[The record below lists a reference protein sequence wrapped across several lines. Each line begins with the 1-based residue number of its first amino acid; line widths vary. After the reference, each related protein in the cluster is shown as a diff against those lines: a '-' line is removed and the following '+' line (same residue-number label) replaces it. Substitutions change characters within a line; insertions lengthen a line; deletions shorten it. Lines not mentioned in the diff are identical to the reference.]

1 MTDSLPLW
9 LVIAV
14 LLTMPVFAL
23 VSRNRP
29 RDPEVAKRG
38 ASALLGYFVRDWVM
52 WLIGPAE
59 RFFVRSGVSPDL
71 FNYLGVAFG
80 AAAGVAFAQR
90 ELALAGWAILLGG
103 VADIFD
109 GRIARARGIANR
121 YGAFM
126 DSTLDRFAE
135 AFSFVGVTWY
145 LSERSSDPWS
155 SGAMGA
161 SIAVLAISGSLLVS
175 YTRARGEAVG
185 VSGTGG
191 VMQRAER
198 LVLLA
203 LGGLLDAPLT
213 ARFDWPEGR
222 VLFVTVAIIAMGS
235 IGTAIYRTASIA
247 RTLSKQDDL

>member
-1 MTDSLPLW
+1 MTLIDTLALTL
-9 LVIAV
+9 LVVVVA
-14 LLTMPVFAL
+14 TMPVFAV

-29 RDPEVAKRG
+29 RDPDVARR
-38 ASALLGYFVRDWVM
+38 SSTALLGFWVRDWLM
-52 WLIGPAE
+52 WVIGPIE
-59 RFFVRSGVSPDL
+59 RVMVRAKVSPDV

-80 AAAGVAFAQR
+80 IGAGAAFAQGA
-90 ELALAGWAILLGG
+90 LSLAGWAILFGG
-103 VADIFD
+103 VADVFD
-109 GRIARARGIANR
+109 GRIARARGMASR

-145 LSERSSDPWS
+145 LSTTPW
-155 SGAMGA
+155 GAA
-161 SIAVLAISGSLLVS
+161 ISVLAISGSLLVS

-203 LGGLLDAPLT
+203 LGALADSAVATRWGWPDGTVLT
-213 ARFDWPEGR
+213 AA
-222 VLFVTVAIIAMGS
+222 VTLIAVGS
-235 IGTAIYRTASIA
+235 IGTAIYRTVSIA
-247 RTLSKQDDL
+247 STLAQQDDL

>member
-1 MTDSLPLW
+1 MSETLPLW
-9 LVIAV
+9 LLLAV
-14 LLTMPVFAL
+14 VATMPVFAL

-29 RDPEVAKRG
+29 RDPDVARRS
-38 ASALLGYFVRDWVM
+38 ASALLGFWVRDWVM

-59 RFFVRSGVSPDL
+59 RLLVRSGVSPDV

-103 VADIFD
+103 LADIFD
-109 GRIARARGIANR
+109 GRIARARGLTSR

-135 AFSFVGVTWY
+135 GFSFIGVTWY
-145 LSERSSDPWS
+145 LSHSPV
-155 SGAMGA
+155 GAA
-161 SIAVLAISGSLLVS
+161 LSAAAITGSLLVS

-185 VSGTGG
+185 VTGTGG

-203 LGGLLDAPLT
+203 LGALADTALT
-213 ARFDWPEGR
+213 TRMGWPEGR
-222 VLFVTVAIIAMGS
+222 VLLAAVAIIALGS
-235 IGTAIYRTASIA
+235 MGTAVYRTVSIA
-247 RTLSKQDDL
+247 RTLAREGK